1 MDWETD
7 MKHRWL
13 LLERFGLD
21 GGANALSVNGDW
33 GDSVATICVEQDA
46 EVLFPEED
54 KEFRATVERLDC
66 LGQDS
71 RGVQF
76 PAKALPSE
84 MAKPTTASWWRRK
97 KVVRILVARKRA
109 RVVWRFPWQSVE
121 EAAQLKVIMDA
132 DWSGDQRSREI
143 GLELYRSNQSRMA
156 RERFA

>member
-1 MDWETD
+1 M
-7 MKHRWL
+7 
-13 LLERFGLD
+13 
-21 GGANALSVNGDW
+21 
-33 GDSVATICVEQDA
+33 ATIGVEQDA
-46 EVLFPEED
+46 EVLFFEEA

-84 MAKPTTASWWRRK
+84 MAKPTMASWWRRK

-121 EAAQLKVIMDA
+121 EAAQLKVLMDA

-143 GLELYRSNQSRMA
+143 GLELLSFQSESNGK
-156 RERFA
+156 REVCLERGCRGWFYSLDAKMEVHAENCG